1 MRRRAAG
8 FLWTGA
14 VALLLGCTD
23 AATTP
28 WGNADSGSGGSSSS
42 TSSGGGASSS
52 SGAGGGG
59 SSAGSSSGGG
69 NSSGNGGGQNGDAG
83 TSPVDGGTAN
93 GADGAEGGP
102 GLAPRFACPPGPFP
116 APVAGS
122 SQTVCANFAFKYNW
136 FDGPTWIDSEQAF
149 FFSNYTNGAAGPADI
164 IKYTP
169 GGACETWLAGAGC
182 NGLSA
187 AYDGTLIAVCQ
198 GSRAVLAFDI
208 KTKQPKTLASMYMGQ
223 MLDSPNDVVAHSNGS
238 IFFTNPTYELGG
250 RPQGV
255 GPAIFY
261 IDPGGTLNL
270 IAKTPGLQP
279 NGIALSPDETHLYV
293 EEDGA
298 GTKVFDLD
306 ATGAPSGGP
315 RDFAGGTDGLSVD
328 CAGNLY
334 LAGGSI
340 ISPAGMQVG
349 SFPGG
354 TMGVFGGADGKT
366 LFVVAN
372 GSPHHTVQMTVPGP
386 PH

>member
-1 MRRRAAG
+1 M
-8 FLWTGA
+8 
-14 VALLLGCTD
+14 
-23 AATTP
+23 
-28 WGNADSGSGGSSSS
+28 
-42 TSSGGGASSS
+42 
-52 SGAGGGG
+52 
-59 SSAGSSSGGG
+59 
-69 NSSGNGGGQNGDAG
+69 
-83 TSPVDGGTAN
+83 
-93 GADGAEGGP
+93 
-102 GLAPRFACPPGPFP
+102 
-116 APVAGS
+116 

-136 FDGPTWIDSEQAF
+136 FDGPAWIGSEQGF
-149 FFSNYTNGAAGPADI
+149 LFNNYTNGAAGPGDI

-169 GGACETWLAGAGC
+169 GGQCETWLAGAGC
-182 NGLSA
+182 SGLSA

-198 GSRAVLAFDI
+198 TPRAVVAYDLA
-208 KTKQPKTLASMYMGQ
+208 TKQPKTLASMYMGQ

-270 IAKTPGLQP
+270 IAKAPGLQP
-279 NGIALSPDETHLYV
+279 NGIALSPDEKHLYV

-306 ATGAPSGGP
+306 ATGAPSGGA

-334 LAGGSI
+334 QGSGSI
-340 ISPAGMQVG
+340 ISPAGMQIG

-354 TMGVFGGADGKT
+354 AMGAFGGADGKT

-372 GSPHHTVQMTVPGP
+372 GGPQHTVQMNIPGP